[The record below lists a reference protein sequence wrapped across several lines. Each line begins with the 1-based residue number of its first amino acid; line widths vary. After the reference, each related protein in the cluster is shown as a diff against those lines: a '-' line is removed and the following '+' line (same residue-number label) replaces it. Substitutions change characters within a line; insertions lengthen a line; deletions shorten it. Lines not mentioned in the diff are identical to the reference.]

1 MNLLVFWTIIVLG
14 LGPLADSTGDAGLR
28 GLPEKETR
36 CAALVQAAFREYRKL
51 YAAGLHDSPHV
62 IDLILARLG
71 IPPNDTI
78 KTIERKVLDNTD
90 EMGHETGKKTVV
102 EKTTESDVAPNGTV
116 TKTSETTVDI
126 DEDGKQSG
134 EKSVT
139 ESETMTGQTPDNGT
153 IARTVDVKKVLDEE
167 GNEVKEEV
175 VMKKELIV
183 QPPTNTTEE
192 KPRDNEDANLIGPK
206 VGADDKGENKTEL
219 KLGASGKSDGLQ
231 KAELTEEIKEI
242 LAGNITHEVLVKEK
256 EEQLSPQ
263 ESTKVTSV
271 ERKNVTEKDDGLE
284 KVELTEEI
292 KKILPGNITN
302 EVLVKEKE
310 EQLSP
315 QDSTIV
321 TSVERK
327 NVTEKDDGLQKVERS
342 EEIKEILPGNI
353 TNEVLVKEKKEQ
365 LSPQESTIVTSVE
378 RKNVTEKDDG
388 LEKVELTEE
397 IKEVLPGNITNEV
410 LVKEKEQLSP
420 QESTKVTSV
429 ERKNVTEKD
438 DGKDVEKETVIQKEV
453 EKNVCDSDI
462 NEVRNEKH
470 LNETIED
477 LKHQVDDVKNKI
489 KEEKEKAEET
499 NATRSL
505 CVVKEPSAAPVIQEG
520 NVVEKIVPAVTPAM
534 VAEKIHPTVTEG
546 EVPVETKEKVVEQ
559 AAPSVTE
566 EIVSVSKEQE
576 EVPVVAEEKKVIEK
590 IHPTVTEGKV
600 PVETKEKVVEQ
611 AAPSVTEEIVSASKE
626 QEEVPVVAEEKKV
639 VEKIIPSVTE
649 GEVPAVPQQEVVE
662 TVAPSPT
669 EEKVPVVTQERVI
682 EQNVPQERVIEQNVP
697 QERVIEQNVPQE
709 RVIEQNAPQERVIE
723 QNAPQERVTEQ
734 SAPPVTEEIVTVSN
748 EKEEVPVVITEEK
761 VPVVTNQTVVEKITP
776 PATEEIVTVS
786 KGNEEGPVVETEEKV
801 PVVTNQTVVE
811 KITPSVT
818 EERVVEK
825 GAPSVSES
833 VVSIPERE
841 EGVVERI
848 APVVKKAI
856 TTE

>member
-1 MNLLVFWTIIVLG
+1 MNLLVLWTIIVLG

-36 CAALVQAAFREYRKL
+36 CAALVQAALREYRNL

-62 IDLILARLG
+62 MDLILARLG
-71 IPPNDTI
+71 IAPNDTV
-78 KTIERKVLDNTD
+78 KTVERKVFDSTD

-175 VMKKELIV
+175 VIKKELIV

-192 KPRDNEDANLIGPK
+192 KPQDNEDANLISPK
-206 VGADDKGENKTEL
+206 LGADDKGENKTEL
-219 KLGASGKSDGLQ
+219 KHDASGKSDGPQ
-231 KAELTEEIKEI
+231 KAELTEKIK
-242 LAGNITHEVLVKEK
+242 
-256 EEQLSPQ
+256 
-263 ESTKVTSV
+263 
-271 ERKNVTEKDDGLE
+271 D
-284 KVELTEEI
+284 
-292 KKILPGNITN
+292 
-302 EVLVKEKE
+302 
-310 EQLSP
+310 
-315 QDSTIV
+315 
-321 TSVERK
+321 
-327 NVTEKDDGLQKVERS
+327 
-342 EEIKEILPGNI
+342 ILPGNI

-388 LEKVELTEE
+388 LEKVERSEEIKEILPGNMTNEVLVKEKKEQLSPQESTIVTSVERKNVTEKDDGLEKVERTEE
-397 IKEVLPGNITNEV
+397 IKEILPGNITNEV
-410 LVKEKEQLSP
+410 LVKEKKEQLSP

-453 EKNVCDSDI
+453 EKNACYSDI
-462 NEVRNEKH
+462 KEVRNEKH

-477 LKHQVDDVKNKI
+477 LKHEVDDVKNKI

-499 NATRSL
+499 NATRSP

-520 NVVEKIVPAVTPAM
+520 NVVEKIVPAVTPAK

-546 EVPVETKEKVVEQ
+546 KVPVETIEKVVEQ
-559 AAPSVTE
+559 AAPPVTE

-576 EVPVVAEEKKVIEK
+576 EVPVVAEEKKVVEK

-600 PVETKEKVVEQ
+600 PV
-611 AAPSVTEEIVSASKE
+611 
-626 QEEVPVVAEEKKV
+626 
-639 VEKIIPSVTE
+639 
-649 GEVPAVPQQEVVE
+649 VPQQEVVE
-662 TVAPSPT
+662 KVAPSPT

-682 EQNVPQERVIEQNVP
+682 EKV
-697 QERVIEQNVPQE
+697 
-709 RVIEQNAPQERVIE
+709 APQERVIE
-723 QNAPQERVTEQ
+723 Q
-734 SAPPVTEEIVTVSN
+734 SAPLVTEEIVTV
-748 EKEEVPVVITEEK
+748 P
-761 VPVVTNQTVVEKITP
+761 
-776 PATEEIVTVS
+776 
-786 KGNEEGPVVETEEKV
+786 KGNEEGPVVVIEEKV

-818 EERVVEK
+818 EERVVSQRKVVEK
-825 GAPSVSES
+825 GAPSVNES
-833 VVSIPERE
+833 VVSIPKRE

>member
-1 MNLLVFWTIIVLG
+1 MNLLVLWTIIVLG

-36 CAALVQAAFREYRKL
+36 CAALVQAALREYRNL

-62 IDLILARLG
+62 MDLILARLG
-71 IPPNDTI
+71 IAPNDTV
-78 KTIERKVLDNTD
+78 KTVERKVFDSTD

-175 VMKKELIV
+175 VIKKELIV

-192 KPRDNEDANLIGPK
+192 KPQDNEDANLISPK
-206 VGADDKGENKTEL
+206 LGADDKGENKTEL
-219 KLGASGKSDGLQ
+219 KHDASGKSDGPQ
-231 KAELTEEIKEI
+231 KAELTEKIK
-242 LAGNITHEVLVKEK
+242 
-256 EEQLSPQ
+256 
-263 ESTKVTSV
+263 
-271 ERKNVTEKDDGLE
+271 D
-284 KVELTEEI
+284 
-292 KKILPGNITN
+292 
-302 EVLVKEKE
+302 
-310 EQLSP
+310 
-315 QDSTIV
+315 
-321 TSVERK
+321 
-327 NVTEKDDGLQKVERS
+327 
-342 EEIKEILPGNI
+342 ILPGNI

-388 LEKVELTEE
+388 LEKVERSEE
-397 IKEVLPGNITNEV
+397 IKEILPGNMTNEV
-410 LVKEKEQLSP
+410 LVKEKKEQLSP
-420 QESTKVTSV
+420 QESTIVTSV

-453 EKNVCDSDI
+453 EKNACYSDI
-462 NEVRNEKH
+462 KEVRNEKH

-477 LKHQVDDVKNKI
+477 LKHEVDDVKNKI

-499 NATRSL
+499 NATRSP

-520 NVVEKIVPAVTPAM
+520 NVVEKIVPAVTPAK

-546 EVPVETKEKVVEQ
+546 KVPVETIEKVVEQ
-559 AAPSVTE
+559 AAPPVTE

-576 EVPVVAEEKKVIEK
+576 EVPVVAEEKKVVEK

-600 PVETKEKVVEQ
+600 PV
-611 AAPSVTEEIVSASKE
+611 
-626 QEEVPVVAEEKKV
+626 
-639 VEKIIPSVTE
+639 
-649 GEVPAVPQQEVVE
+649 VPQQEVVE
-662 TVAPSPT
+662 KVAPSPT

-682 EQNVPQERVIEQNVP
+682 EKV
-697 QERVIEQNVPQE
+697 
-709 RVIEQNAPQERVIE
+709 APQERVIE
-723 QNAPQERVTEQ
+723 Q
-734 SAPPVTEEIVTVSN
+734 SAPLVTEEIVTVPKGN
-748 EKEEVPVVITEEK
+748 EEGPVVVIEEK
-761 VPVVTNQTVVEKITP
+761 VPVVTNQTVEKIHPT
-776 PATEEIVTVS
+776 ATEEIVTVS
-786 KGNEEGPVVETEEKV
+786 KGNEEGPVVVTEEKV

-818 EERVVEK
+818 EERVVSQRKVVEK
-825 GAPSVSES
+825 GAPSVNES
-833 VVSIPERE
+833 VVSIPKRE